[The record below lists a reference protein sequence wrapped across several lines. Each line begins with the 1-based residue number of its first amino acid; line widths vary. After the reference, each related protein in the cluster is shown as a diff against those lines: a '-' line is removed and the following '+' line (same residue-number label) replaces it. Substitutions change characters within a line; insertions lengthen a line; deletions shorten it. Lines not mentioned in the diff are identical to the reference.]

1 MSRRKN
7 AADWQAE
14 IYAKHA
20 GWIAGH
26 HPHMSVGDGWA
37 DVMARLFDRI
47 AAAVAGEPVPTKISI
62 IDIKEKYGSLAFDL
76 LAPVGPEA
84 EAAID
89 HAILLAEMRSEV
101 TCDECGE
108 PGRLR
113 STLGR
118 SGWLAVKCA
127 DHRDGYPEVV
137 AKGAPRRRMTDNRG
151 TFDIVY
157 NRRTDTATRTPVADE
172 DSR

>member
-7 AADWQAE
+7 AADWQTE
-14 IYAKHA
+14 IYAKHKH
-20 GWIAGH
+20 WIAGH
-26 HPHMSVGDGWA
+26 HPHMAVGDGWA
-37 DVMARLFDRI
+37 DVMAMLFDRI
-47 AAAVAGEPVPTKISI
+47 AAAMAIEPVPTKIAI
-62 IDIKEKYGSLAFDL
+62 IDIKEKYGTLRCDL

-84 EAAID
+84 EAGID

-113 STLGR
+113 STLGM

-127 DHRDGYPEVV
+127 DHRSGYPELV
-137 AKGAPRRRMTDNRG
+137 AKGPPCRLMSDSRG
-151 TFDIVY
+151 TFQATYD
-157 NRRTDTATRTPVADE
+157 RKTDTVSKVRVE
-172 DSR
+172 DQ

>member
-7 AADWQAE
+7 AADWQAA
-14 IYAKHA
+14 IYAQHA
-20 GWIAGH
+20 PWIAGH
-26 HPHMSVGDGWA
+26 HPHMAVGNGWA

-47 AAAVAGEPVPTKISI
+47 AAAVASEPVPTKIAI
-62 IDIKEKYGSLAFDL
+62 IDIKEKYGTLRCDL

-84 EAAID
+84 EAGID

-108 PGRLR
+108 PGQLR
-113 STLGR
+113 STMGM
-118 SGWLAVKCA
+118 SGWLAVKCR
-127 DHRDGYPEVV
+127 DHRSGYPELV
-137 AKGAPRRRMTDNRG
+137 AKGPPRRRASDRSG
-151 TFDIVY
+151 TFDVVY
-157 NRRTDTATRTPVADE
+157 DRKTDTVTKTPVADE